1 MDSGSILLAN
11 LGWQQFHG
19 QSMQSAMMYS
29 GMGNMMGAQGLM
41 GGLMSQ
47 GAAVGAPL
55 MSGIGG
61 MMGLDPLSLGL
72 KAGGL
77 AWKGGAGVLG
87 AGMAGMGAMAGVGV
101 LGAGAAWAGGQMLS
115 GAQQQ
120 MALSRGMAQNYNFMN
135 PAGGQG
141 FMPQQ
146 SMQIGRE
153 IREMTHD
160 LGGGDEVATFS
171 ELSRLAV
178 NMGRMGM
185 GQNVRTVK
193 DFKEK
198 FKQMVDSVKTIAT
211 ELGTSLEEAQ
221 KMMASMRQVG
231 IFKPGQAVQA
241 SKLMR
246 ETALSGGLSMSEV
259 SSMMNI
265 GSQISRSVGG
275 LGQSG
280 AIGGARTIGQIGT
293 ALQMGV
299 ISEEGI
305 YNATG
310 LTGAEGRQAFATEMM
325 SRSAN
330 FLRSGR
336 GRRFLASVA
345 GKDGTLNED
354 AVMEWMSGGGVGT
367 GRTMQLAGK
376 NLAGVGRAN
385 FIRNEGRLRG
395 AALEQFGGMLQP
407 MVYKQW
413 LSEKGWDPTA
423 MDDRS
428 KLAFQRFSGLG
439 RDEADQALSVVAR
452 MPEIMQQQ
460 RQDAGMT
467 KWADENKLRSQQTGV
482 EGVKRKLEQMRE
494 GLQGKLQQYGAEIMK
509 SGSDV
514 IESWLSKVTGIY
526 QREYTAEMDRAFR
539 GYMSGTATGM
549 QAFNRQ
555 FGQIAPK
562 GMFAAGGPSMKS
574 ATPADFYGGGGGLLG
589 AFFESPAERYKKA
602 GYKFDEG
609 MSMDDI
615 RKRMDEVDRI
625 TAKSVAAP
633 TKEVLDLGKRHERM
647 LRNIEGSV
655 TGRGEERLASYK
667 KVLRERAEGGDKEA
681 DNLLHK
687 LETTWGGPGAQ
698 MALLSGMQ
706 EGAEM
711 GGARDLWGKP
721 EGPGFDS
728 KLSQMTESER
738 AKAYGNMLAGG
749 KGGRTWTGS
758 RAARGLL
765 AAGAVAALP
774 FAVAGAAGAA
784 IWGTAAS
791 ILTGQNQFA
800 NAWDYFDE
808 KMEGWFG
815 EGKKPSDVVR
825 THAGEQFNLEENQ
838 ELVAKLH
845 GTSKEERDEGFR
857 MVTDRLNTLKREQ
870 AKSGKELSD
879 VKKGEE
885 LFLRSAKA
893 SQVYADLWQKH
904 GGKIPD
910 KVLEDTIKDEELRN
924 PTTGQLM
931 SVSDFKQM
939 SEGLMAGAEA
949 RRGEKIVTAAQEWG
963 KRAETD
969 IKSYVSTGVAE
980 YNESGRISLKAD
992 FARKLSDKDLGIV
1005 TSMLAGR
1012 EEQARLKLETTPEGI
1027 QNRMKTMR
1035 EWEDSARAGWKGKS
1049 VSEKRAFAA
1058 QLRSMG
1064 MEDRAQ
1070 DVLYSASIEE
1080 RITKAGAKGSE
1091 GRMKAVEQILGAGLS
1106 EDERKMY
1113 LGAAG
1118 KGGDE
1123 MKAAAASLSKK
1134 MGIAQE
1140 DAEKLLTGVKGGKG
1154 KDADLADLVDRL
1166 AKAQDKKAREDKEK
1180 SDPSLSRLDA
1190 IKSAITESGN
1200 SIRSAIYD
1208 SAGKTAPAAAGQPG
1222 GGTDKPPAGR

>member
-160 LGGGDEVATFS
+160 LGGGGEIATFS

-246 ETALSGGLSMSEV
+246 ETALSGGLAMSEV

-345 GKDGTLNED
+345 GKDGTLNAD

-367 GRTMQLAGK
+367 GRTMELAGK

-395 AALEQFGGMLQP
+395 SALEQFGGMLQP

-413 LSEKGWDPTA
+413 LSERGWDPTD

-460 RQDAGMT
+460 RRDAGMT

-625 TAKSVAAP
+625 TARSVAAP

-758 RAARGLL
+758 WAARGLL
-765 AAGAVAALP
+765 AAGAVVALP

-784 IWGTAAS
+784 LWGGIGSAV
-791 ILTGQNQFA
+791 TGKNLFSEGF
-800 NAWDYFDE
+800 DYFDQ
-808 KMEGWFG
+808 KMEDWFG
-815 EGKKPSDVVR
+815 SGPTSSVKER
-825 THAGEQFNLEENQ
+825 AGEQFNLEENQ
-838 ELVAKLH
+838 ELIAKLH
-845 GTSKEERDEGFR
+845 GTSKEERDEGFKT
-857 MVTDRLNTLKREQ
+857 VTNRLNDLMREKS
-870 AKSGKELSD
+870 KSGKDLSD
-879 VKKGEE
+879 AKKGEE

-931 SVSDFKQM
+931 SVSDFKQL
-939 SEGLMAGAEA
+939 SEGLLASAEN
-949 RRGEKIVTAAQEWG
+949 RRGEKFMTAAKEWG
-963 KRAETD
+963 GRAEKD
-969 IKSYVSTGVAE
+969 IESYTSTGVAK
-980 YNESGRISLKAD
+980 YDESGVLTLSKGVGD
-992 FARKLSDKDLGIV
+992 FDFKGQEDINIINN
-1005 TSMLAGR
+1005 MLRAKQ
-1012 EEQARLKLETTPEGI
+1012 EQAR
-1027 QNRMKTMR
+1027 MKTAG
-1035 EWEDSARAGWKGKS
+1035 DPKAAARALRESKGFAEDARSRWKNKS
-1049 VSEKRAFAA
+1049 VAQKREFAA
-1058 QLRSMG
+1058 RLRAVG
-1064 MEDRAQ
+1064 MEDEAQ
-1070 DVLYSASIEE
+1070 DVLYSAGIDE
-1080 RITKAGAKGSE
+1080 RLAKASAQGAA
-1091 GRMKAVEQILGAGLS
+1091 GRMKFVDQVLGAGLS
-1106 EDERKMY
+1106 ADERKMY
-1113 LGAAG
+1113 LGAAS

-1123 MKAAAASLSKK
+1123 MKAAALSLSKRA
-1134 MGIAQE
+1134 GVSQE
-1140 DAEKLLTGVKGGKG
+1140 DAEKLLVGIKGGKG
-1154 KDADLADLVDRL
+1154 KDADFADLIDRL
-1166 AKAQDKKAREDKEK
+1166 TKAQDKKNREEKEK
-1180 SDPSLSRLDA
+1180 SDPSLQRLDA
-1190 IKSAITESGN
+1190 IKASIEASGDKVVNAIASLSG
-1200 SIRSAIYD
+1200 YT
-1208 SAGKTAPAAAGQPG
+1208 GPKKAGQPG
-1222 GGTDKPPAGR
+1222 EGTDKPPG